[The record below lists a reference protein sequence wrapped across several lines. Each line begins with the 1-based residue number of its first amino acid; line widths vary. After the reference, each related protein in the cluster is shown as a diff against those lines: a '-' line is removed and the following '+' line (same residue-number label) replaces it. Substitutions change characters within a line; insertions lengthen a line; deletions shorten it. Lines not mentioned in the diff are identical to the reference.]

1 VSTDHLRKVAGYYAA
16 HYGDRSAVGLNKS
29 ARIRSELIA
38 RWIGDGKRLLELGCG
53 SGSLLE
59 VYKASNRVTAMD
71 IDRAALDACRERLG
85 VETVWGDFT
94 TELPF
99 ADASF
104 DVVVAGE
111 TLEHMP
117 YPSVFLGEIRR
128 VLAPD
133 GLFVGSVP
141 NAYRYRIRI
150 RVLLGQPIDTDPT
163 HLQHFSVASLR
174 AVLTKHFRVEEIAP
188 IRGKLSNHWPSLF
201 AHYFAWRCRRSHTS
215 LAGPSSDVPSP
226 GRFRK
231 RS

>member
-1 VSTDHLRKVAGYYAA
+1 MSTDHLRKVAGYYAA

-71 IDRAALDACRERLG
+71 IDRAALDACRARLG

-117 YPSVFLGEIRR
+117 HPSVFLDEIRR
-128 VLAPD
+128 VLDESHIGCEINVFWDDDFKGELWRMAHD
-133 GLFVGSVP
+133 RSRLEGGWNDQISSIQIASGNWELFEHDNFAGK
-141 NAYRYRIRI
+141 
-150 RVLLGQPIDTDPT
+150 VL
-163 HLQHFSVASLR
+163 
-174 AVLTKHFRVEEIAP
+174 
-188 IRGKLSNHWPSLF
+188 KL
-201 AHYFAWRCRRSHTS
+201 
-215 LAGPSSDVPSP
+215 SP
-226 GRFRK
+226 GRYPRLIDGWNDSISSFRCIEPTLAQ
-231 RS
+231 